1 MSSLGEYSAQVES
14 DFELEARDELST
26 FEVLASNMRS
36 NDAEPFL
43 VDFRAG
49 LDRLRVSLASI
60 DSPLFELLLRR
71 MDNYLTELADPT
83 DEQIGDIETF
93 LDLMHGILNGEIG
106 GEVNEAE
113 FFRSLPVRRPAD
125 LDDFQHLDLKILVVD
140 TNKTAARIVEREL
153 VNCGYRVSMAVRSFE
168 ALEFAIRTRPDM
180 IISSGVLDEMSGVD
194 LASALAA
201 IQSTEAI
208 PFALLTS
215 SNPGDTALKRLPDTV
230 AVMKKGNDFSDD
242 FATALERFGIA

>member
-1 MSSLGEYSAQVES
+1 
-14 DFELEARDELST
+14 
-26 FEVLASNMRS
+26 
-36 NDAEPFL
+36 
-43 VDFRAG
+43 
-49 LDRLRVSLASI
+49 
-60 DSPLFELLLRR
+60 
-71 MDNYLTELADPT
+71 
-83 DEQIGDIETF
+83 
-93 LDLMHGILNGEIG
+93 
-106 GEVNEAE
+106 
-113 FFRSLPVRRPAD
+113 
-125 LDDFQHLDLKILVVD
+125 
-140 TNKTAARIVEREL
+140 
-153 VNCGYRVSMAVRSFE
+153 
-168 ALEFAIRTRPDM
+168 M